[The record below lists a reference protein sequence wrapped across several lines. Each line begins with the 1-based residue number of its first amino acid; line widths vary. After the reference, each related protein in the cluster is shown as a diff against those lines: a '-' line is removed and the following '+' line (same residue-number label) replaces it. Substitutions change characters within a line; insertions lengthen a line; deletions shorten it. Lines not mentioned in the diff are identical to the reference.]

1 MDPISER
8 HLENTKNQLLYISV
22 SFLLTLLLAFLSLGL
37 GSSTSLDLFTT
48 IKILFGFET
57 GSEMQ
62 LAIIW
67 DIRFPRILM
76 AIVGGAALAIA
87 GSLMQGCLGNPLVSP
102 LTLGVASGA
111 ALGAATAIVFE
122 FSINSNSDLA
132 IVANAFIFSLIV
144 VAVIIQLGNFRS
156 VSAESYILVGIA
168 VTFIAGALV
177 SIMQYFATEIQL
189 SQLAHLSFGR
199 LSRPTLV
206 KTLWISVALI
216 GLLPSAL
223 KKAWDLNSLA
233 LGGDDFAISTGVD
246 PVKIRKETLILSAL
260 ITSIVIAFPG
270 LIGFVGLVAPHM
282 GRLIVGNDYR
292 KLIPCSAI
300 FGSLLML
307 TADTVGRTLFAPIIM
322 PVGLML
328 SIIGGPFFM
337 YLLIRSRGVDS

>member
-132 IVANAFIFSLIV
+132 IIANAFIFSLIV

-189 SQLAHLSFGR
+189 SQLAHWSFGS

-260 ITSIVIAFPG
+260 ITSIVISFTG

>member
-22 SFLLTLLLAFLSLGL
+22 SFLVTLLLAFLSLGL
-37 GSSTSLDLFTT
+37 GSSASLDLFTT

-67 DIRFPRILM
+67 EIRFPRILM

-102 LTLGVASGA
+102 LTLGIASGA
-111 ALGAATAIVFE
+111 ALGAAMAMVFE

-132 IVANAFIFSLIV
+132 TVANAFIFSLIV

-177 SIMQYFATEIQL
+177 SIMQYFATDTQL
-189 SQLAHLSFGR
+189 PQLAHWSFGS
-199 LSRPTLV
+199 LSRPTLRN
-206 KTLWISVALI
+206 TLWISVALI

-260 ITSIVIAFPG
+260 ISSIVISFTG
-270 LIGFVGLVAPHM
+270 LIGFVGLLAPHM

-328 SIIGGPFFM
+328 SIVGGPFFM

>member
-67 DIRFPRILM
+67 EIRFPRILM

-177 SIMQYFATEIQL
+177 SIMQYFATDTQL
-189 SQLAHLSFGR
+189 PQLAHWSFGS
-199 LSRPTLV
+199 LSRPTLRN
-206 KTLWISVALI
+206 TLWISVALI

-260 ITSIVIAFPG
+260 ITSIVISFTG